1 MGTRQTYSKTLMR
14 ACIVAG
20 DETALAR
27 QLRVPE
33 AAVVGWLLGETRVP
47 DEIFLRAVDLLISRN
62 EQQIKDVDS
71 FVAQV
76 RKRHQWRH
84 PKQQDES

>member
-1 MGTRQTYSKTLMR
+1 MGTRQTYSRTLMR

-20 DETALAR
+20 DEAALAR

-47 DEIFLRAVDLLISRN
+47 DEIFLRAVDFLIARN
-62 EQQIKDVDS
+62 EQRTKDVDS

-84 PKQQDES
+84 PKEQDKS